1 MSGTRVLHVI
11 ATMQRRGGE
20 LFASD
25 LIRWLNGVGFS
36 QRALVLH
43 QPNGMRID
51 YEVPTEVLGVDGWR
65 APGVH
70 TSVPGLIALRRMIRS
85 FDPDVVQAHGGEAFK
100 YLVLSGVALGRPV
113 VYRRI
118 GAAPSWISRG
128 PRRVAHGVL
137 MNRAAKVVAVA
148 EFVRRETVQLFGVPP
163 AKVRT
168 IPNAVNPARVK
179 PSMARR
185 AAREALK
192 IPPTAPVILSVGAM
206 TWEKDPL
213 GQLAITARVLRELP
227 EVIHLFVGD
236 GPLRAEAEG
245 TARALRIDESVR
257 FLGSRD
263 DVPDLMIASDVLLLA
278 STVEGMPGGAIEA
291 GMVGLPVAA
300 YGVAGIPEVVVEGV
314 TGRLAPPGDQTRLA
328 TCLVD
333 LLRSPSQGRQMGLAA
348 RERCL
353 ELFGIEA
360 VAPKYAELYRELTRA

>member
-1 MSGTRVLHVI
+1 
-11 ATMQRRGGE
+11 
-20 LFASD
+20 
-25 LIRWLNGVGFS
+25 
-36 QRALVLH
+36 
-43 QPNGMRID
+43 
-51 YEVPTEVLGVDGWR
+51 
-65 APGVH
+65 
-70 TSVPGLIALRRMIRS
+70 
-85 FDPDVVQAHGGEAFK
+85 
-100 YLVLSGVALGRPV
+100 
-113 VYRRI
+113 
-118 GAAPSWISRG
+118 
-128 PRRVAHGVL
+128 
-137 MNRAAKVVAVA
+137 
-148 EFVRRETVQLFGVPP
+148 
-163 AKVRT
+163 
-168 IPNAVNPARVK
+168 
-179 PSMARR
+179 
-185 AAREALK
+185 LK